1 MSKKQNGKGRKRMSK
16 KASMMVMSF
25 AALGVIGVGG
35 LGASAMNQG
44 GNKDELA
51 SKLASK
57 FSLNEAEVSREIEVF
72 KEEQKAQHQ
81 AAQRAEL
88 SDRLQVKV
96 DDGTINAEQK
106 TLIEQKFEENQV
118 AREVEREANKDSDS
132 KPSKEEMRAKREA
145 NKTEME
151 DWLKE
156 NDISLSLDDIRPE
169 VNRGKHRGGP
179 RE

>member
-25 AALGVIGVGG
+25 AALGVIG
-35 LGASAMNQG
+35 ASAMNQG
-44 GNKDELA
+44 GNKDQLA

-81 AAQRAEL
+81 AAERAEL

-132 KPSKEEMRAKREA
+132 KPSKEEMEAKREEH
-145 NKTEME
+145 KTEME
-151 DWLKE
+151 NWLSE
-156 NDISLSLDDIRPE
+156 NNIDLSLDDIKPE
-169 VNRGKHRGGP
+169 KDGGRHRAAP